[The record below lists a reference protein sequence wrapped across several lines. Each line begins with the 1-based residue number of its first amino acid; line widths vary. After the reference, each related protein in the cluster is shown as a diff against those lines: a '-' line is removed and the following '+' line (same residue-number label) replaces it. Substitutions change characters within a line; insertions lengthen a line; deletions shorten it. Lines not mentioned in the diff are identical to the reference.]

1 MIHLREEFI
10 KRYLQDVSIRQ
21 VAGDIGISTS
31 MMYLLIQ
38 KKRNPGSK
46 VVSKILEYYKLTFE
60 EVFTTED

>member
-21 VAGDIGISTS
+21 VAEDIGVSTS

-38 KKRNPGSK
+38 KKRNPGNK
-46 VVSKILEYYKLTFE
+46 VISKILHYYKLPFE
-60 EVFTTED
+60 EVFSTES